1 MRNFVIGVLVALLF
15 VFSSLGGVIADRI
28 VGLNILDK
36 YIPRN
41 VREQIRETKVLSE
54 DEYLSEMLEKVGPA
68 VVTVAVKG
76 TRPDRVFFD
85 WNDFGVK
92 REEGEEFQQDIGSGF
107 VVDAKNGLVV
117 TNRHVV
123 GQ

>member
-76 TRPDRVFFD
+76 TRPERGGVPAGYRV
-85 WNDFGVK
+85 WVCSGCKK
-92 REEGEEFQQDIGSGF
+92 RPG
-107 VVDAKNGLVV
+107 
-117 TNRHVV
+117 RH
-123 GQ
+123 